1 MRTRLLLLLTVILLG
16 LSGCAATNKYHW
28 GNYEKSLYG
37 YYKNPSELETLT
49 ESLAN
54 IIAEGETDGKV
65 PPGIYAEYAYILYI
79 SGKKQESISYF
90 EKEKKSWPESSVLME
105 KMVTIAKGGDKKE
118 SSQNTEPAPGGGI
131 VQ

>member
-1 MRTRLLLLLTVILLG
+1 MRTRRLLLLMVILFG

-37 YYKNPSELETLT
+37 YYKNPSEMETLT
-49 ESLAN
+49 ESLADV
-54 IIAEGETDGKV
+54 IAEGEVDGKV

-79 SGKKQESISYF
+79 SGKKQESIRYF

-105 KMVTIAKGGDKKE
+105 KMITMVKGGGKKGT
-118 SSQNTEPAPGGGI
+118 SQNTEPAPGGGI
-131 VQ
+131 TQ